1 MTELAALIGVI
12 KTVGAV
18 ASAIVAIV
26 AFFALVS
33 KRPRSALRKL
43 IREECDGAVKPVKED
58 VEKIKKDVEKAEE
71 TDLAILR
78 NTITH
83 IYIKHKDDKKIPH
96 YEKENM
102 LYLYGRY
109 EELGGNSYVKQIVNE
124 ARDWEEIF

>member
-1 MTELAALIGVI
+1 MIELAALIGAI
-12 KTVGAV
+12 KTIGAV
-18 ASAIVAIV
+18 ASAVVAIA

-33 KRPRSALRKL
+33 KRPRSAFRKIL
-43 IREECDGAVKPVKED
+43 REECDGSVKPVKED
-58 VEKIKKDVEKAEE
+58 VEKIKGDLEHAKE

-83 IYIKHKDDKKIPH
+83 IYIKYKDTKKIPH

-109 EELGGNSYVKQIVNE
+109 EELGGNSYVRQIVNE
-124 ARDWEEIF
+124 ARDWEEVF